1 MDLLQK
7 PTLLL
12 AGGVF
17 IAGEDGLDVGWPG
30 NQRHGVL
37 PREGRLAQ
45 RGEEGI
51 SRCHQLVTPT
61 QMNIVEMS
69 LENILCD
76 HLVPAGIQ

>member
-17 IAGEDGLDVGWPG
+17 IGSENGLDVGWPG
-30 NQRHGVL
+30 NQCHGVL
-37 PREGRLAQ
+37 PREGGLAQ
-45 RGEEGI
+45 GGQEGI
-51 SRCHQLVTPT
+51 SWCHQLVTPT

-76 HLVPAGIQ
+76 HLVPTGIQ